1 MSKHIRRVVLL
12 VAPVLVVAALAPTP
26 SGAVT
31 QAEVDEACG
40 AYGDAADILDAAVA
54 ERNEAQA
61 RVAGL
66 YADRDVIAGRVD
78 RLQDQIAERYEELE
92 VLRKAVVDWAVESYM
107 TAETEISG
115 IVLRTSSLD
124 ELVTSQEFIKAIT
137 TERVAAVD
145 RWRVILA
152 QTEVMEQQLVEEETE
167 LVILEIRAEQQAGI
181 LAAAT
186 DEALYASRQLE
197 GECSRLYRQRQAEL
211 ARARALE
218 AARRAGP
225 AAGVGPELTPGFI
238 CPLDPAATSFI
249 NDWGFPRSGGRKH
262 RGNDLFAPR
271 GQPLYAVASGTV
283 LLTQGGRGGTALWLA
298 ADHGVDYY
306 YAHLDGYASGVASG
320 IRVSRGQVVGYN
332 GNTGNARTT
341 PPHLH
346 FQLHPKGRT
355 SAPVNPYPTL
365 VRACL

>member
-1 MSKHIRRVVLL
+1 MSKHIRRVVFL
-12 VAPVLVVAALAPTP
+12 VAPVLAVAVLAPTP
-26 SGAVT
+26 SVAVT

-78 RLQDQIAERYEELE
+78 RLQDQITERYEELE

-197 GECSRLYRQRQAEL
+197 GECSRLYRQRQAEV

-306 YAHLDGYASGVASG
+306 YAHLDGYASGVSSG
-320 IRVSRGQVVGYN
+320 TRVSRGQVVGYN

>member
-1 MSKHIRRVVLL
+1 MSKHIRRVVFL
-12 VAPVLVVAALAPTP
+12 VAPVLVVAVLAPVP
-26 SGAVT
+26 SVAVT
-31 QAEVDEACG
+31 QAEVEEACG
-40 AYGDAADILDAAVA
+40 EYRDAVDTLDTAVA

-61 RVAGL
+61 VVAGL
-66 YADRDVIAGRVD
+66 YADRDVITGRVA

-92 VLRKAVVDWAVESYM
+92 ALRTAVVDWAVESYM

-124 ELVTSQEFIKAIT
+124 KLVTGQEFINAIT

-145 RWRVILA
+145 RWQVILA

-167 LVILEIRAEQQAGI
+167 LLILEIRAEQQAGI

-186 DEALYASRQLE
+186 DEALYAARRLE

-249 NDWGFPRSGGRKH
+249 NDWGFPRSGGRTH

-271 GQPLYAVASGTV
+271 GQPIYAVADGTV
-283 LLTQGGRGGTALWLA
+283 RLTQGGRGGIGLWLA
-298 ADHGVDYY
+298 SGYGVDYY
-306 YAHLDGYASGVASG
+306 YAHLDGYGSGVASG
-320 IRVSRGQVVGYN
+320 SRVSKGQVVGYN

-365 VRACL
+365 VRACS